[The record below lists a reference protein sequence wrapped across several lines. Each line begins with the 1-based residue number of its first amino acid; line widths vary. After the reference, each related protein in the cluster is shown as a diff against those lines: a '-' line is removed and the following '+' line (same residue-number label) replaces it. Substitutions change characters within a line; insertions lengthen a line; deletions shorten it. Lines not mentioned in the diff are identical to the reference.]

1 MQLAEVRIDAV
12 DVGIAAAA
20 VVQALP
26 LPDALAAPP
35 RRTGALAGVID
46 HGGVL
51 VPVVDL
57 ARWVD
62 TGERQDGH
70 KDGPNTRI
78 LVLRDGARLLGL
90 RVSAVGGLV
99 DVAPDGITRLHHDDD
114 ADEVFHSVARSPET
128 GRVLN
133 VLDVGR
139 LAALACAWNGGA
151 ATATE
156 ASPPPA
162 AHDRHTYAVL
172 DAGTV
177 RVGVPAGALAEV
189 IAMPARSAIGDGA
202 WCTWRGRHL
211 AIVPPAAVDPGLV
224 DDDASLLAV
233 LEHDG
238 LALGVPVRAT
248 LHLKDVAPA
257 ATVYDDDGAEIRLVD
272 VAALFARRPEAG
284 LSRSAHAAAPPQ
296 ASAGRPNDTAYVVFD
311 ADGPAATP
319 LDALERVLPLVDTP
333 GATMRWGDAAIPVVD
348 LRRPGHEPAEEGQV
362 LIVRA
367 GERRAAC
374 VVARVHVMIPTGGG
388 QLYRLGTG
396 TFVTTED
403 GRERAS
409 YRIVDLKTYC

>member
-1 MQLAEVRIDAV
+1 MQLAEMRIDAV
-12 DVGIAAAA
+12 DVGIAAAS

-26 LPDALAAPP
+26 MPDTLAAPP

-57 ARWVD
+57 ARWVG
-62 TGERQDGH
+62 TGERQDG
-70 KDGPNTRI
+70 PQTRI
-78 LVLRDGARLLGL
+78 LILRDGARLLGL

-99 DVAPDGITRLHHDDD
+99 EVAPDGVTRLHHDDD

-151 ATATE
+151 VSAPET
-156 ASPPPA
+156 PPPA
-162 AHDRHTYAVL
+162 AHDKHTYAVL

-177 RVGVPAGALAEV
+177 RLGVPAGALAEV

-211 AIVPPAAVDPGLV
+211 AIVPPAAVDPALA
-224 DDDASLLAV
+224 DDGADLLAV

-248 LHLKDVAPA
+248 LHLKDVVPA
-257 ATVYDDDGAEIRLVD
+257 ATVYDDDGAEVRLVD

-284 LSRSAHAAAPPQ
+284 LSRVTHAAAPPQ
-296 ASAGRPNDTAYVVFD
+296 ASTGRPNDTAYVVFD

-319 LDALERVLPLVDTP
+319 LDVLERVLPLVDTP
-333 GATMRWGDAAIPVVD
+333 GATMRWENAAIPVVD
-348 LRRPGHEPAEEGQV
+348 LRRPGHAPAEEGQV

-374 VVARVHVMIPTGGG
+374 VVARVHVMIPAGGG
-388 QLYRLGTG
+388 QLYRLGAG
-396 TFVTTED
+396 AFVTTDD

-409 YRIVDLKTYC
+409 YRIVDLVTYC

>member
-12 DVGIAAAA
+12 DVGIAAASVA
-20 VVQALP
+20 QALP

-35 RRTGALAGVID
+35 RRTGALAGVVD

-57 ARWVD
+57 ARWVG
-62 TGERQDGH
+62 TGERQDGPH
-70 KDGPNTRI
+70 TRI
-78 LVLRDGARLLGL
+78 LILRDGARMLGL

-99 DVAPDGITRLHHDDD
+99 DVAPDRITRLHHDDD

-128 GRVLN
+128 GRVLS

-139 LAALACAWNGGA
+139 LAALACAWHGGA
-151 ATATE
+151 PTVTE
-156 ASPPPA
+156 APPPPA
-162 AHDRHTYAVL
+162 ARDRHTYAVL
-172 DAGTV
+172 DAGTL
-177 RVGVPAGALAEV
+177 RLGVPAGVLAEV
-189 IAMPARSAIGDGA
+189 IAMPSRTAIGDGA

-211 AIVPPAAVDPGLV
+211 AIVPPAAVDLALT
-224 DDDASLLAV
+224 DDGAGLLAV

-248 LHLKDVAPA
+248 LHLADFVPA
-257 ATVYDDDGAEIRLVD
+257 ATVYDDDGAEVRLVD

-284 LSRSAHAAAPPQ
+284 LSRSAHAAAPTP
-296 ASAGRPNDTAYVVFD
+296 AGAGKPNDAAYVVFD
-311 ADGPAATP
+311 ADGLAATP
-319 LDALERVLPLVDTP
+319 LDALERVLPLLDTP

-348 LRRPGHEPAEEGQV
+348 LRRPGHAPAEEGQV

-374 VVARVHVMIPTGGG
+374 VVARVHVMIPAGGG
-388 QLYRLGTG
+388 QIYRLGAGAFIATD
-396 TFVTTED
+396 D

-409 YRIVDLKTYC
+409 YRTVDLTTYC

>member
-12 DVGIAAAA
+12 DVGIAAAS

-26 LPDALAAPP
+26 QPDALAAPP
-35 RRTGALAGVID
+35 RRTGALAGVVD

-57 ARWVD
+57 ARWVG
-62 TGERQDGH
+62 TGERQDGSH
-70 KDGPNTRI
+70 TRI
-78 LVLRDGARLLGL
+78 LILRDGERMLGL

-99 DVAPDGITRLHHDDD
+99 DVASDAITRLHHDDD

-139 LAALACAWNGGA
+139 LAALACAWHGGA
-151 ATATE
+151 ATVAET
-156 ASPPPA
+156 PPLPSA
-162 AHDRHTYAVL
+162 QDKRTYAVL
-172 DAGTV
+172 DAG
-177 RVGVPAGALAEV
+177 RLRLGVPASSLAEV
-189 IAMPARSAIGDGA
+189 IPLPSRTAIGDGA

-211 AIVPPAAVDPGLV
+211 AIVPPDAVDPGLEE
-224 DDDASLLAV
+224 DGADLLAV

-248 LHLKDVAPA
+248 LHLADFVPA
-257 ATVYDDDGAEIRLVD
+257 ATVYDDDGAEVRLVD
-272 VAALFARRPEAG
+272 VGALFARRPEAG
-284 LSRSAHAAAPPQ
+284 LSRSTHAAAPPQ
-296 ASAGRPNDTAYVVFD
+296 ASAGKPNDAAYVVFD
-311 ADGPAATP
+311 ADGLAATP
-319 LDALERVLPLVDTP
+319 LDALERVLPLLDTP

-348 LRRPGHEPAEEGQV
+348 LRRPGHVPAEEGQV

-374 VVARVHVMIPTGGG
+374 VVARVRVMIPAGGG
-388 QLYRLGTG
+388 RLYRLGAG
-396 TFVTTED
+396 AFVTTED

-409 YRIVDLKTYC
+409 YRIADLTTYC

>member
-12 DVGIAAAA
+12 DVGIAADA

-26 LPDALAAPP
+26 QPGALAAPP
-35 RRTGALAGVID
+35 RRAGALAGVVD

-57 ARWVD
+57 ARWVGLGD
-62 TGERQDGH
+62 RQDGH

-78 LVLRDGARLLGL
+78 LILRDGARMLGL

-151 ATATE
+151 ALAPET
-156 ASPPPA
+156 PPLPA
-162 AHDRHTYAVL
+162 AHDRRTYAVL

-177 RVGVPAGALAEV
+177 RLGVPAGVLAEV
-189 IAMPARSAIGDGA
+189 IAMPASAAIGDGA

-211 AIVPPAAVDPGLV
+211 AIVPPAAVDVALT
-224 DDDASLLAV
+224 DDGAGLLAV

-248 LHLKDVAPA
+248 LHLADFVPA
-257 ATVYDDDGAEIRLVD
+257 ATVYDDDGAEVRLVD

-284 LSRSAHAAAPPQ
+284 LSRSAHTAAPTQ
-296 ASAGRPNDTAYVVFD
+296 ASAGQPNDAAYVVFD
-311 ADGPAATP
+311 ADGLAATP
-319 LDALERVLPLVDTP
+319 LGALERVLPLVDTP
-333 GATMRWGDAAIPVVD
+333 GATMRWNDQAIAVVD
-348 LRRPGHEPAEEGQV
+348 LRRPGHVPAEEGQV

-374 VVARVHVMIPTGGG
+374 VVTRVHVMIPAGGG
-388 QLYRLGTG
+388 RLYRLGAG
-396 TFVTTED
+396 AFITTDD

-409 YRIVDLKTYC
+409 YRTVDLGTYC

>member
-12 DVGIAAAA
+12 DVGIAAAS

-35 RRTGALAGVID
+35 RRNGALAGVID

-57 ARWVD
+57 ARWVG
-62 TGERQDGH
+62 TRERQDGQ
-70 KDGPNTRI
+70 DGHSARI

-139 LAALACAWNGGA
+139 LVALACAWNGGA
-151 ATATE
+151 ALATE
-156 ASPPPA
+156 VAAPPA
-162 AHDRHTYAVL
+162 AHDRRTYAVL

-177 RVGVPAGALAEV
+177 RVGVPAAVLAEV
-189 IAMPARSAIGDGA
+189 IAMPVRSAIGDGA

-211 AIVPPAAVDPGLV
+211 AIVPPAAVDQGLTE
-224 DDDASLLAV
+224 DGADLLAV

-248 LHLKDVAPA
+248 LHLADFVPA
-257 ATVYDDDGAEIRLVD
+257 ATVYDDDGAEVRLID

-284 LSRSAHAAAPPQ
+284 LSRSVQAAAPAP
-296 ASAGRPNDTAYVVFD
+296 ASSGKPNDTAYVVFD
-311 ADGPAATP
+311 ADGLAATP
-319 LDALERVLPLVDTP
+319 LDALERVLPLVDIP
-333 GATMRWGDAAIPVVD
+333 GATMRWGDAAIAVVD
-348 LRRPGHEPAEEGQV
+348 LRRPGHAPAEEGQV

-367 GERRAAC
+367 GERRVAC
-374 VVARVHVMIPTGGG
+374 VVARVHVMIPAGGG
-388 QLYRLGTG
+388 QLYRLGAG
-396 TFVTTED
+396 AFITTDD
-403 GRERAS
+403 GHERAS
-409 YRIVDLKTYC
+409 YRTVDLTRFTS

>member
-1 MQLAEVRIDAV
+1 MRMRLAEVRIDAV
-12 DVGIAAAA
+12 DVGIAADA

-26 LPDALAAPP
+26 QRDALAAPP
-35 RRTGALAGVID
+35 RRAGALAGVVD

-57 ARWVD
+57 ARWVG
-62 TGERQDGH
+62 TGERQDGPH
-70 KDGPNTRI
+70 TRI
-78 LVLRDGARLLGL
+78 LILRDGGRMLGL

-99 DVAPDGITRLHHDDD
+99 DVASDAVTRLHHDDD

-139 LAALACAWNGGA
+139 LAALACAWHGGA
-151 ATATE
+151 ATVTE
-156 ASPPPA
+156 SSPQPA
-162 AHDRHTYAVL
+162 AHDRRTYAVL

-177 RVGVPAGALAEV
+177 RLGVPAGALAAV
-189 IAMPARSAIGDGA
+189 IPMPSRAAIGDGA

-211 AIVPPAAVDPGLV
+211 AIVPPAAVDPGLADV
-224 DDDASLLAV
+224 DAGLLAV

-248 LHLKDVAPA
+248 LHLADFVPA
-257 ATVYDDDGAEIRLVD
+257 ATVYDDDGAEVRLVD

-284 LSRSAHAAAPPQ
+284 LSRSAHAAAP
-296 ASAGRPNDTAYVVFD
+296 ASNGAGKANDAAYVVFD
-311 ADGPAATP
+311 ADGLAATP
-319 LDALERVLPLVDTP
+319 LDALERVLPLVDMP
-333 GATMRWGDAAIPVVD
+333 GTTMRWGDAAIPVVD
-348 LRRPGHEPAEEGQV
+348 LRRPGHVPAEEGQV

-374 VVARVHVMIPTGGG
+374 VVARVHVMIPAGGG
-388 QLYRLGTG
+388 HLYRLGTG
-396 TFVTTED
+396 AFITTGD
-403 GRERAS
+403 GREQAS
-409 YRIVDLKTYC
+409 YRIVDLTTYC